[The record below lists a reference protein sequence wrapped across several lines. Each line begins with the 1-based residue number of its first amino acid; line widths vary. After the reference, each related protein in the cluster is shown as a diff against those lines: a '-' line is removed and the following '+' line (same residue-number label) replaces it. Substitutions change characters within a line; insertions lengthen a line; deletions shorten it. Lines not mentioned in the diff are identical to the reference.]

1 MYSVLSNDNADIVS
15 PDDRFKY
22 IDDLTILQLV
32 LLSGLLTEYNFLEHV
47 PSDVGVDQMF
57 LPAQSYATQDH
68 LNYISNWTDE
78 HLMQLNPT
86 KCNYMVFSRA
96 QTEFSTRLKVK
107 NTKMDRTTVNKI
119 LGVWIEDSL
128 SWETNTI
135 EICRKAYSRVSM
147 QTTLKYAGVPIEDL
161 IEIYVLFIRS
171 VTEYCSVAF
180 HSSLTGEQTT
190 DLERIQRT
198 CLKIILAENYV
209 HYVAALEM
217 SGLDTLYQRREK
229 RMLDFSLKCIK
240 HPLNKRIFP
249 LSEDVNHDT
258 RSREIFKVNFARTGT
273 YKKSAVPYCQRK
285 LNEHF
290 AE

>member
-96 QTEFSTRLKVK
+96 QTEFTTRLKVK
-107 NTKMDRTTVNKI
+107 NTKMERTTVNKI
-119 LGVWIEDSL
+119 LGVWIKDSL

-147 QTTLKYAGVPIEDL
+147 LKYAGVPI
-161 IEIYVLFIRS
+161 
-171 VTEYCSVAF
+171 
-180 HSSLTGEQTT
+180 
-190 DLERIQRT
+190 
-198 CLKIILAENYV
+198 
-209 HYVAALEM
+209 
-217 SGLDTLYQRREK
+217 
-229 RMLDFSLKCIK
+229 
-240 HPLNKRIFP
+240 
-249 LSEDVNHDT
+249 
-258 RSREIFKVNFARTGT
+258 
-273 YKKSAVPYCQRK
+273 
-285 LNEHF
+285 
-290 AE
+290 